1 MNLNRTRIQL
11 TLIYGILSAL
21 AVGGISWYA
30 VGVATDRIYDGAE
43 RETEAVIRDLALQS
57 FETSDDE
64 GWPYNTWHVNLEE
77 QWTDPLGEVWVEPPL
92 FTLAESA
99 DEYPTHN
106 EFQFDGSTWLAYI
119 ELLDDEGTEAIVTI
133 VDLAPFDD
141 DAASTGLRIWLAAT
155 GSIVA
160 AVAAGYWIAGRSLRP
175 AHAALRQQRDF
186 IADAAHE
193 LRTPLAVI
201 QASASHSLSREREGN
216 AYRESLEEIRA
227 AAERAGHGVSEL
239 LELARLEAGQAA
251 LRLAPL
257 RLDLLAEEVASSI
270 RVDGVVLEAGEG
282 EALVVQADYG
292 LLRQSIETLTNNAV
306 ARASRVWMN
315 VAPFEGWAVLD
326 IADNGPGFDEELLP
340 HVFDRF
346 RRGDTGGSSGL
357 GLAIARSI
365 IDSHRGR
372 IEVSNRR
379 DGGALVRVFLPLG

>member
-201 QASASHSLSREREGN
+201 QASASHSLSREREGD

-239 LELARLEAGQAA
+239 LELARLETGQAA

-372 IEVSNRR
+372 IEVSNRL

>member
-1 MNLNRTRIQL
+1 MNLHRTRIQL
-11 TLIYGILSAL
+11 TLIYGVLSAL

-30 VGVATDRIYDGAE
+30 VLVATDRIYDSAE
-43 RETEAVIRDLALQS
+43 RETESVIRDLAVQS
-57 FETSDDE
+57 FATPDDE
-64 GWPYNTWHVNLEE
+64 GWPYNTWHVNLSD

-99 DEYPTHN
+99 YGSPTHN

-119 ELLDDEGTEAIVTI
+119 EPLDEDGAEALVT
-133 VDLAPFDD
+133 VLDLTPFDN
-141 DAASTGLRIWLAAT
+141 DASSTRLRIWLAAT

-160 AVAAGYWIAGRSLRP
+160 AVAAGYWVAGRSLRP

-201 QASASHSLSREREGN
+201 QASASHSLSRDREGD

-227 AAERAGHGVSEL
+227 AAERAGQGVSEL

-257 RLDLLAEEVASSI
+257 RLDLLAEEVAASI
-270 RVDGVVLEAGEG
+270 RVDGVTLETGESG
-282 EALVVQADYG
+282 ALVVDADYG

-306 ARASRVWMN
+306 ARASHVWLN
-315 VAPFEGWAVLD
+315 AASFESWAVLD
-326 IADNGPGFDEELLP
+326 IADNGPGFDEQVLP

-357 GLAIARSI
+357 GLAIARTI

-372 IEVSNRR
+372 IEVSNRP
-379 DGGALVRVFLPLG
+379 DGGALVRVLLPLR

>member
-270 RVDGVVLEAGEG
+270 RVDLVVLEAGEG

>member
-201 QASASHSLSREREGN
+201 QASASHSLSRKREGD

-372 IEVSNRR
+372 IEVSNRL

>member
-1 MNLNRTRIQL
+1 VNLNRTRIQL

>member
-1 MNLNRTRIQL
+1 VNLNRTRIQL

-43 RETEAVIRDLALQS
+43 RETEAVIRNLALQS

-201 QASASHSLSREREGN
+201 QASASHSLSREREGD

-372 IEVSNRR
+372 IEVSNRL

>member
-175 AHAALRQQRDF
+175 AHAALSQQRDF

-270 RVDGVVLEAGEG
+270 RVDLVVLEAGEG

>member
-43 RETEAVIRDLALQS
+43 RETEAVIRNLALQS

-201 QASASHSLSREREGN
+201 QASASHSLSREREGD

-372 IEVSNRR
+372 IEVSNRL

>member
-43 RETEAVIRDLALQS
+43 RETEAVIRNLALQS

-201 QASASHSLSREREGN
+201 QASASHSLSREREGD

-239 LELARLEAGQAA
+239 LELARLETGQAA

-372 IEVSNRR
+372 IEVSNRL